1 MVDFYSDGTEI
12 PRDEFNMKLN
22 EILKQEECIIDGSY
36 LRTHELRIKYCDI
49 IFFIEFQIDLCL
61 MNSESRIG
69 KEREDLP
76 WEATDKKEENI
87 YYQMFGKERE
97 YNFHPNF
104 YGIIIFLKL

>member
-1 MVDFYSDGTEI
+1 MLSVHQVLKKNTFSRSLKDLTEFPLFYLVMVDFYSDGTEI

-76 WEATDKKEENI
+76 
-87 YYQMFGKERE
+87 
-97 YNFHPNF
+97 
-104 YGIIIFLKL
+104 